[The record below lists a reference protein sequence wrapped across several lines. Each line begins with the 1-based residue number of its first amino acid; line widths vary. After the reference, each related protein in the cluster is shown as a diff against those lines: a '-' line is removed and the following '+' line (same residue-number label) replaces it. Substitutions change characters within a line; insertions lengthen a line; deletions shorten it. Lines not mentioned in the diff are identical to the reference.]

1 MSTELMRWEP
11 MRELAAL
18 RDEIERAF
26 RQPFGA
32 HSTEAVLAGAWTPA
46 LDVEETDAAFEVH
59 VEAPGVET
67 EDIDVTV
74 EDGVL
79 TISGERRFY
88 EDKDESQFRR
98 VERRFGRFHRTLRL
112 PTPVDPEK
120 VEASYTGGMLSVN
133 IPKTE
138 AAKPHKIDITV
149 A

>member
-1 MSTELMRWEP
+1 MTTDLMRWEP

-18 RDEIERAF
+18 RDEMERAF
-26 RQPFGA
+26 RQTFGA
-32 HSTEAVLAGAWTPA
+32 QRAEAVLAGAWTPA

-59 VEAPGVET
+59 VEAPGVKP

-74 EDGVL
+74 EEGVL

-88 EDKDESQFRR
+88 DDRDEAGFRR

-120 VEASYTGGMLSVN
+120 VEARYTDGMLSVTV
-133 IPKTE
+133 PKTE

-149 A
+149 V

>member
-1 MSTELMRWEP
+1 MPTELMRWEP

-18 RDEIERAF
+18 RDEMERAF
-26 RQPFGA
+26 RQTFGA
-32 HSTEAVLAGAWTPA
+32 PSTEAVLAGAWTPA

-59 VEAPGVET
+59 VEAPGVKP

-74 EDGVL
+74 EEGVL

-88 EDKDESQFRR
+88 EDKDEAGFRR

-112 PTPVDPEK
+112 PTPVNPEK
-120 VEASYTGGMLSVN
+120 VEASYTGGMLSVT

-149 A
+149 T